1 MDPESRRAWT
11 EIVTPEDYDR
21 HMETIGQAGA
31 SADLVAQFLSWT
43 HLPGGSNVVIVGA
56 GTGWMLDHSD
66 LASLRE
72 LRLTFTDLSPRFLNK
87 LRERVGAHRLTADVL
102 EDDIEATKL
111 PSGMDLLIASL
122 VLEHI
127 DWMRGAASITGLSP
141 RFIGVVLQ
149 ENPPGMTTSIT
160 PGRPLPPSISE
171 ASKIALSHLV
181 PKGEIVAEFER
192 LGYPCDRETSR
203 VVADGK
209 RLIGYLFGRGPRL
222 RPRTVKKGPTSMF
235 L

>member
-21 HMETIGQAGA
+21 HMETIGQAAA
-31 SADLVAQFLSWT
+31 SAELVTQFLSWT
-43 HLPGGSNVVIVGA
+43 LLPGRSQVVVAGA
-56 GTGWMLDHSD
+56 GTGWMLDHTD
-66 LASLRE
+66 LTPFRN

-87 LRERVGAHRLTADVL
+87 LRERVRTHGITAKVL

-111 PSGMDLLIASL
+111 PTGVDLVITSL

-127 DWMRGAASITGLSP
+127 DWKRGAASIAGLSP

-160 PGRPLPPSISE
+160 PGRPLPPSILE
-171 ASKIALSHLV
+171 ASKSALSHLV
-181 PKGEIVAEFER
+181 PKSEVVAEFER
-192 LGYPCDRETSR
+192 LGYRCEHETSR
-203 VVADGK
+203 AVADGK
-209 RLIGYLFGRGPRL
+209 RLIGCLFGD
-222 RPRTVKKGPTSMF
+222 TSGSSHVR
-235 L
+235 